1 MKKKLAINAM
11 YQVSFQLLKVILP
24 LVTIPIVAH
33 ALGAQG
39 LGRYNFINSIATYF
53 ILLMSIGTS
62 EYSIR
67 SIALVRESRV
77 KRSKVFWEIECLN
90 ILLGFIVLL
99 FYCLLVTQVQDK
111 LYYAIVGITV
121 MSAAIDVNW
130 FFAGMEEFK
139 WITSISMIIKLIAFV
154 AIVLL
159 IHQPSDLKTYF
170 LIQSMAIFLPN
181 LLVWRK
187 IFQYV
192 QFTKIDLRTSWQHWT
207 FSIQYFFGN
216 AAINLYTNL
225 NKTLLGIFVTQ
236 VAVGI
241 YTSATQLMSIFII
254 MADAIDTVLL
264 PRMTHLYS
272 QKNSDKSLRIMEEVI
287 NIQLFLSVAAMFGL
301 MSICGNFIPWFYGND
316 FLILEKII
324 PIIAPVVILIPL
336 GTSLACQYLLPQNR
350 VGEFNKSVMI
360 PAVISVGLNFVL
372 IPRIGIMGA
381 VLASIIA
388 ELVVVFLRLS
398 LIYRETSF
406 RLDLI
411 KIGKYILSGLVMYLV
426 IQTTTSNLA
435 AVAGTTIL
443 QVFVGIISYFLT
455 TQLLGVN
462 PCVQLLKKLLAK

>member
-1 MKKKLAINAM
+1 MNNKLVINAI
-11 YQVSFQLLKVILP
+11 YQVSFQLLKIGLP
-24 LVTIPIVAH
+24 LVTIPIVSH

-67 SIALVRESRV
+67 SIALVRESRL

-90 ILLGFIVLL
+90 ILIGFIVLL
-99 FYCLLVTQVQDK
+99 FYLLLITQVNDK
-111 LYYAIVGITV
+111 LYYLIVGITV
-121 MSAAIDVNW
+121 LSSVIDVNW
-130 FFAGMEEFK
+130 FFSGMEEFK
-139 WITSISMIIKLIAFV
+139 WITSISMIIKLIAFI

-159 IHQPSDLKTYF
+159 IHKPGDLKIYF
-170 LIQSMAIFLPN
+170 IIQSVAIFLPN
-181 LLVWRK
+181 LLVWSK
-187 IFQYV
+187 IFQYI
-192 QFTKIDLRTSWQHWT
+192 QFTKFDLRTSWQHWT
-207 FSIQYFFGN
+207 FSIQYFLGN
-216 AAINLYTNL
+216 VAINLYTNL

-236 VAVGI
+236 AAVGI

-272 QKNSDKSLRIMEEVI
+272 QKNSDKSLQIMEEII

-301 MSICGNFIPWFYGND
+301 ISICGNFIPWFYGND

-324 PIIAPVVILIPL
+324 PTIAPVVVLIPL

-350 VGEFNKSVMI
+350 VREFNKSVII
-360 PAVISVGLNFVL
+360 PAVISVSLNFVL
-372 IPRIGIMGA
+372 IPNIGIMGA

-388 ELVVVFLRLS
+388 EIVVVFLRLS
-398 LIYRETSF
+398 LIYRETNF

-411 KIGKYILSGLVMYLV
+411 KIGKYILSGLVMYIV
-426 IQTTTSNLA
+426 IQTTTSNLESIA
-435 AVAGTTIL
+435 ETTIL
-443 QVFVGIISYFLT
+443 QVLVGIVSYFLI
-455 TQLLGVN
+455 TQLFGVN
-462 PCVQLLKKLLAK
+462 PCYRIIKKILVK